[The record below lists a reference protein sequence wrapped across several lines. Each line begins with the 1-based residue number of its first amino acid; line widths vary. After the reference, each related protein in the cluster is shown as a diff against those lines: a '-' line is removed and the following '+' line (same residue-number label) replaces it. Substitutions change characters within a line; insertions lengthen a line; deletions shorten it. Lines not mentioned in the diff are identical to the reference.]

1 MRNTS
6 RWSRSATGSLRGA
19 DLGAAVFGQVGT
31 LWSGD
36 APYGWTGSRGSV
48 GLSLLGAYPT
58 KSKRVYHIDLGFPL
72 TRGGVGGGRL
82 EIRFGSEDRTS
93 RFWEEPADVAQART
107 GANPAT
113 LFAWPTR

>member
-1 MRNTS
+1 M
-6 RWSRSATGSLRGA
+6 
-19 DLGAAVFGQVGT
+19 FGQAGT

-58 KSKRVYHIDLGFPL
+58 KSKRVYHIDLAFPL
-72 TRGGVGGGRL
+72 TRGGPGGGRF
-82 EIRFGSEDRTS
+82 EIRFGSDDRTA
-93 RFWEEPADVAQART
+93 RFWLGIKVGLAVLFLATIVGVFGQIIGGP
-107 GANPAT
+107 T